1 MEFEN
6 LTLTILAVV
15 SFALLIAVTGGVA
28 YLTSIEWRDRRRR
41 EQEKK
46 GR

>member
-1 MEFEN
+1 MELEN

>member
-1 MEFEN
+1 MEVEN
-6 LTLTILAVV
+6 LSLVILAVV

-28 YLTSIEWRDRRRR
+28 YLTSVEWRDRRRR